1 MAIQQ
6 PDSLETWSSSSYLQA
21 IAQSLQIAA
30 AQNIVVITPGATT
43 GTLDG
48 VASYSLLLTDAASL
62 DITTAGGQSLT
73 VSLPAGYQPIRVSNV
88 AAVSVGTAY
97 ALY

>member
-1 MAIQQ
+1 MITS
-6 PDSLETWSSSSYLQA
+6 PDSLSTWSASSFTQA
-21 IAQSLQIAA
+21 IAQSLQYASS
-30 AQNIVVITPGATT
+30 QNIQAITPGATS

-48 VASYSLLLTDAASL
+48 VGNYSLLLTDAADVAL
-62 DITTAGGQSLT
+62 TTAGGQTLT

-88 AAVSVGTAY
+88 TSVSAGTAY